1 MGRATDGSSAELE
14 VGTLGWLLFR
24 LIFFQNDA
32 QLCHGQVTSNANG
45 QHSLTNQPGVLEVSY
60 QAVTEVNTEPEPQE
74 TSRDFLAALLG
85 RLLRVPRPSVS

>member
-45 QHSLTNQPGVLEVSY
+45 QHSLTNQPG
-60 QAVTEVNTEPEPQE
+60 QHGARTTRNIP
-74 TSRDFLAALLG
+74 
-85 RLLRVPRPSVS
+85 RLLSGIAGASTPRPSTKRICI